1 MREHDIDIAIANL
14 VHLKG
19 GKTDDLSKLLNP
31 AIEALKDYRTN
42 RASWKKMLADLK
54 EAKKSE
60 KLSRVIVGFNVGDSK
75 DARRK

>member
-1 MREHDIDIAIANL
+1 MRECDIDIAIANL

-19 GKTDDLSKLLNP
+19 GQVDDLSKLLSP

-42 RASWKKMLADLK
+42 RASWKKLLAELK

-60 KLSRVIVGFNVGDSK
+60 KASRVIVGFTEGSK
-75 DARRK
+75 DVRRK